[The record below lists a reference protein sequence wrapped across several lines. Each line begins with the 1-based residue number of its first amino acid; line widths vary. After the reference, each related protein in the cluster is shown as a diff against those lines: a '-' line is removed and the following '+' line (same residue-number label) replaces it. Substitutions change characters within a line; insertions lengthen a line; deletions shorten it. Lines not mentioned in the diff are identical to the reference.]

1 VTRKQ
6 HSPQLSLDPAVLN
19 EPMYVLKRNDGKWVL
34 VLDEG
39 TQVFDTYEAAR
50 AAYQLWY
57 LATTRSKK

>member
-1 VTRKQ
+1 
-6 HSPQLSLDPAVLN
+6 
-19 EPMYVLKRNDGKWVL
+19 MYVLKRNDGKWVL